1 MIGSQALSAV
11 GSGFVPGPGREPG
24 SVNGGGAVAGSAA
37 RSTPKDRRESPPDR
51 RESKAETRKRLL
63 TAAVLESGSATAQDL
78 ANRFGVSL
86 VTIHRDLDE
95 LERRG
100 VVRKFHGGVSAQPS
114 GVFESQMPYRL
125 ASMTAEKAAIA
136 RVALEHVEP
145 GMSILLDDST
155 SVLAMIDGLPDRAPL
170 HVATTFV
177 AGLRRL
183 SELAGDHDLT
193 LIGLGGRYDV
203 AHDSFVG
210 VQTNQQVAGI
220 HVDAVFLS
228 TSAVSATDM
237 YHQEEQVASLK
248 REMLRSASKRYL
260 LVDHTKL
267 NRKALLKIAA
277 LTDLDLIITDDAAD
291 PAILA
296 AWSAAG
302 IAHQIAPSAAAEPTG
317 ASSGSAAD
325 QLRRP

>member
-1 MIGSQALSAV
+1 MASRPAQAGAESSRRGS
-11 GSGFVPGPGREPG
+11 
-24 SVNGGGAVAGSAA
+24 
-37 RSTPKDRRESPPDR
+37 
-51 RESKAETRKRLL
+51 SKAESRKRAI
-63 TAAVLESGSATAQDL
+63 TDAVLATGSATAQDL
-78 ANRFGVSL
+78 AIQFGVSL

-100 VVRKFHGGVSAQPS
+100 IVRKFHGGVSAQPS

-125 ASMTAEKAAIA
+125 ASMKAEKEAIA
-136 RVALEHVEP
+136 EVALRYVEP

-155 SVLAMIDGLPDRAPL
+155 SVLAMIDGLAERAPL

-228 TSAVSATDM
+228 TSAVSTTDM
-237 YHQEEQVASLK
+237 FHQEEQVASLK
-248 REMLRSASKRYL
+248 REMLGSASKRYL
-260 LVDHTKL
+260 LIDHTKL

-277 LTDLDLIITDDAAD
+277 LSDLDLIITDDGAD
-291 PAILA
+291 PVHARGLV
-296 AWSAAG
+296 
-302 IAHQIAPSAAAEPTG
+302 Q
-317 ASSGSAAD
+317 
-325 QLRRP
+325 RRHRL

>member
-1 MIGSQALSAV
+1 M
-11 GSGFVPGPGREPG
+11 
-24 SVNGGGAVAGSAA
+24 
-37 RSTPKDRRESPPDR
+37 TSPPPSRPAAESSR
-51 RESKAETRKRLL
+51 RTGSKAENRKRAITETVL
-63 TAAVLESGSATAQDL
+63 AAGSATAQDL
-78 ANRFGVSL
+78 ANQFGVSL

-114 GVFESQMPYRL
+114 GVFESQMSYRL

-136 RVALEHVEP
+136 QVALRYVQP

-155 SVLAMIDGLPDRAPL
+155 TVLTMIEGLADRAPL

-177 AGLRRL
+177 TGLRRL

-210 VQTNQQVAGI
+210 VQTNQQVQGI

-237 YHQEEQVASLK
+237 FHQEEQVASLK
-248 REMLRSASKRYL
+248 REMLNSASKRYL
-260 LVDHTKL
+260 LIDHTKL
-267 NRKALLKIAA
+267 NRLALLKIAA
-277 LTDLDLIITDDAAD
+277 LTELDLIITDDGAD
-291 PAILA
+291 PAVLA
-296 AWSAAG
+296 AWAAAG
-302 IAHQIAPSAAAEPTG
+302 IAYEIAHVE
-317 ASSGSAAD
+317 
-325 QLRRP
+325 R

>member
-1 MIGSQALSAV
+1 MIGPHALRVVDPAADPPPEAGV
-11 GSGFVPGPGREPG
+11 ALA
-24 SVNGGGAVAGSAA
+24 GGDVTGQPVHPAPADAPRR
-37 RSTPKDRRESPPDR
+37 RS
-51 RESKAETRKRLL
+51 SKAEGRKRAI
-63 TAAVLESGSATAQDL
+63 TEAVLETGSATAQEL
-78 ANRFGVSL
+78 ATRFGVSL

-114 GVFESQMPYRL
+114 GVFESQMSYRL
-125 ASMTAEKAAIA
+125 GSMTAEKQAIA
-136 RVALEHVEP
+136 DVALRFVEP

-155 SVLAMIDGLPDRAPL
+155 TVLAMIDGLAERAPL

-177 AGLRRL
+177 TGMRQL
-183 SELAGDHDLT
+183 SELASDHDLT

-203 AHDSFVG
+203 AHDSFIG

-237 YHQEEQVASLK
+237 YHQEEQVAALK
-248 REMLRSASKRYL
+248 SAMLKSASRRYL
-260 LVDHTKL
+260 LIDHTKL
-267 NRKALLKIAA
+267 NRVALLKIAA
-277 LTDLDLIITDDAAD
+277 LSELDLIITDDGAD
-291 PAILA
+291 PAVLA

-302 IAHQIAPSAAAEPTG
+302 IAYEIAQRQS
-317 ASSGSAAD
+317 
-325 QLRRP
+325 

>member
-1 MIGSQALSAV
+1 VARRPANGAAEPPTRGS
-11 GSGFVPGPGREPG
+11 
-24 SVNGGGAVAGSAA
+24 N
-37 RSTPKDRRESPPDR
+37 
-51 RESKAETRKRLL
+51 KAESRKRAITELVL
-63 TAAVLESGSATAQDL
+63 AAGSATAQDL
-78 ANRFGVSL
+78 ATQFGVSL

-100 VVRKFHGGVSAQPS
+100 IVRKFHGGVSAQPS

-125 ASMTAEKAAIA
+125 ASMKAEKEAIA
-136 RVALEHVEP
+136 AVALRYVEP

-155 SVLAMIDGLPDRAPL
+155 SVLAMIGGLAERAPL

-183 SELAGDHDLT
+183 SELARDHDLT

-228 TSAVSATDM
+228 TSAVSTTDM
-237 YHQEEQVASLK
+237 FHQEEQVASLK
-248 REMLRSASKRYL
+248 REMLGSATKRYL
-260 LVDHTKL
+260 LIDHTKL

-277 LTDLDLIITDDAAD
+277 LSDLDLIITDDGADAAV
-291 PAILA
+291 LA
-296 AWSAAG
+296 AWSNAG
-302 IAHQIAPSAAAEPTG
+302 IAYEIAP
-317 ASSGSAAD
+317 D
-325 QLRRP
+325 RR